1 MPDESN
7 VKTVVIGVGP
17 EDGLGAQLCARFL
30 RRGHHVFMAGRT
42 RETLEALARTFG
54 GNATPVVADAT
65 DESQVAELFDAVDAA
80 DGELKLAIYNVGNN
94 RPGPIADME
103 SRYFERSLSVGVFG
117 GFLFAREAVR
127 RLRSSGGTLIFTGA
141 SASLRGRA
149 NYGAFNASKG
159 AQRALAQ
166 AMAKEYAEEGVHVG
180 HVVIDGPIGGEK
192 IKRGLPEYAERLGEA
207 GMISLQGIVD
217 AYEFLYDQA
226 PNAWTFELDVRTSLE
241 KW

>member
-1 MPDESN
+1 MSEETT

-30 RRGHHVFMAGRT
+30 KRGHHVFMSGRT
-42 RETLEALARTFG
+42 SENLESLARTLK

-65 DESQVAELFDAVDAA
+65 DEVQVAALFEAVDAA

-94 RPGPIADME
+94 RPGPIVDME
-103 SRYFERSLSVGVFG
+103 PRYFERSLSVGVFG

-127 RLRSSGGTLIFTGA
+127 RLRNSGGTLIFTGA

-166 AMAKEYAEEGVHVG
+166 AMAKEYAVDGVHVA

-192 IKRGLPEYAERLGEA
+192 IRKGLPEYAERLGEA
-207 GMISLQGIVD
+207 GMISLQGIAD